1 MQTYCSNTGVW
12 FSLIIPSY
20 SPLCH
25 NAFSH
30 LTLFTIQ
37 YHLVRHHFS
46 LITQHGLIQSEISAG
61 LTSVRF
67 CPFWSFRGTDHFF
80 TWDWIYTLLSGMV
93 SMVTECVA
101 WAGLHWAG
109 HCSLQLH
116 WTITTWHHSLKH
128 QHWATKTPMSHHH
141 YTFTH
146 SLNFKV

>member
-25 NAFSH
+25 NASSH

-37 YHLVRHHFS
+37 YHLDCHHFS
-46 LITQHGLIQSEISAG
+46 LITQHGLIQSEVSPG
-61 LTSVRF
+61 LTQGFVPSEASEGLTI
-67 CPFWSFRGTDHFF
+67 SFG
-80 TWDWIYTLLSGMV
+80 WDWIYTFLSGMV
-93 SMVTECVA
+93 SVVTACVA
-101 WAGLHWAG
+101 WAELHWAG

-116 WTITTWHHSLKH
+116 STITTWHHSLRH

-141 YTFTH
+141 YTFTQ
-146 SLNFKV
+146 SFNFKV